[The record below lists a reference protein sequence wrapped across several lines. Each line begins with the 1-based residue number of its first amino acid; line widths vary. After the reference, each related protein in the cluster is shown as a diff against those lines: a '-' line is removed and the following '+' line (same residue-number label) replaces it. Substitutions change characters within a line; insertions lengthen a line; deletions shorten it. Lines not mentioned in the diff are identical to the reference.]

1 MKIKIII
8 NKNLLKEMYNSQNI
22 LLFFRFIHDLSCYM
36 SIMLYLL
43 QGNIL
48 SPFQTMS
55 WVVWSVSSK
64 GIWGLIT

>member
-1 MKIKIII
+1 MILI
-8 NKNLLKEMYNSQNI
+8 NIVQNM
-22 LLFFRFIHDLSCYM
+22 HVSVTSCYM

-43 QGNIL
+43 RGNIL

-55 WVVWSVSSK
+55 WVVWSVNSK